1 MKDVVFY
8 SFILFYSLIKIS
20 KTFFANSSKH
30 HNLRQYH
37 LMYVSGVWVLNH
49 LPLIDFRPFKVGANI
64 QKEWKF
70 LKVRQSLS

>member
-1 MKDVVFY
+1 
-8 SFILFYSLIKIS
+8 
-20 KTFFANSSKH
+20 
-30 HNLRQYH
+30 
-37 LMYVSGVWVLNH
+37 MYVSGVWVLNH